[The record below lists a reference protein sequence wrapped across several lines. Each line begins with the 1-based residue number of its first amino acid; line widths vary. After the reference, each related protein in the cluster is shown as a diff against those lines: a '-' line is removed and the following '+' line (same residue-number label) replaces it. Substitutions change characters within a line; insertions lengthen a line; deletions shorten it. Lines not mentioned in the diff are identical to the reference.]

1 MCSNVIDEYRVPF
14 YIHGHHVYHK
24 ISSPVIGERLLY
36 QREPENRYDNYAV
49 AVKKNTTIVGHLP
62 RKISKMSSLFLR
74 KGGEIVCVLS
84 GRHRHYC
91 DLKQAG
97 LEVPC
102 TVIFKGKKN
111 LMEKVK
117 TLI

>member
-1 MCSNVIDEYRVPF
+1 MDGYRVPF
-14 YIHGHHVYHK
+14 YIHGHHVYRK
-24 ISSPVIGERLLY
+24 IWSPVIGERLLY
-36 QREPENRYDNYAV
+36 EREPGNRYNNYAV
-49 AVKKNTTIVGHLP
+49 AVKKNTTILGHLR

-74 KGGEIVCVLS
+74 KEGQIVCVVS

-102 TVIFKGKKN
+102 TVILK
-111 LMEKVK
+111 ERK
-117 TLI
+117 T